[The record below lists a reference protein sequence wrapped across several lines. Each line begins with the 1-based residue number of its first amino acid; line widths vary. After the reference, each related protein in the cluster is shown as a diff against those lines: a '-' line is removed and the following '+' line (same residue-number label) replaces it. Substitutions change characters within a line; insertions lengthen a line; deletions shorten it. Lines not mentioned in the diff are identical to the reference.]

1 MPTVSSRSRS
11 GRTSRTSCVNGMF
24 VAGVVEQEGAGMS
37 DQPQTPIGPDLTVGI
52 PTNSLDRDVPL
63 IGHVQGGPVIL
74 VCRGSET
81 FAIGGTCRL

>member
-1 MPTVSSRSRS
+1 
-11 GRTSRTSCVNGMF
+11 
-24 VAGVVEQEGAGMS
+24 MS

-74 VCRGSET
+74 VRRGSET